1 MDKKTTEVL
10 EKARHLM
17 SIEGSYVPLSGES
30 LQNQTEIEKACQAHK
45 LELELKRHLADEDA
59 LSIPD
64 PKVREYLSRVNQ
76 GTTETEFRSH
86 LYLLLSEKGLLPV
99 PIENHDVY
107 GGDDEDWGVWR
118 ERMDEI
124 IDLAGFKLRSEEIGT
139 LIIGQNVPPFINRQL
154 ARLKTCY
161 RLGLDDVAVVFCRAL
176 LEAAL
181 VEALRSVEDLH
192 HVQGKVVDRD
202 TWRMAALLKR
212 AESDPVIKAR
222 IRRPDR
228 IDEIKKDAGR
238 VLHSKEPGELKLSTS
253 VEKIIEDTYSII
265 GALFES

>member
-1 MDKKTTEVL
+1 
-10 EKARHLM
+10 
-17 SIEGSYVPLSGES
+17 
-30 LQNQTEIEKACQAHK
+30 
-45 LELELKRHLADEDA
+45 
-59 LSIPD
+59 
-64 PKVREYLSRVNQ
+64 
-76 GTTETEFRSH
+76 
-86 LYLLLSEKGLLPV
+86 
-99 PIENHDVY
+99 
-107 GGDDEDWGVWR
+107 
-118 ERMDEI
+118 
-124 IDLAGFKLRSEEIGT
+124 
-139 LIIGQNVPPFINRQL
+139 
-154 ARLKTCY
+154 
-161 RLGLDDVAVVFCRAL
+161 VFCRAL